1 MYYVLLWHLRKVRA
15 TSISTV
21 WVPLSQGPGAVG
33 DFPRG
38 LSFSFLSMLLSQ
50 WASHC
55 HPAVTNV
62 TLLSGDYRV
71 FLPCPLIVGFVA
83 RYSSHEALRSLQWDT
98 LWAAPVTNWLLSFPV
113 LGATYQ
119 IFVKPKDRILPTPI
133 KWTEQY
139 QKPECLSWMLHGWSD
154 CLRNYQFSYI

>member
-1 MYYVLLWHLRKVRA
+1 MFCFDIWGRLGQPPSA
-15 TSISTV
+15 QS
-21 WVPLSQGPGAVG
+21 WVPLSQGPDTVG

-38 LSFSFLSMLLSQ
+38 QGFSFLSMLISQ

-55 HPAVTNV
+55 HPAVTDV

-98 LWAAPVTNWLLSFPV
+98 LWAARVTNLTLILSSVRCHISNICETQGQNSSPHQV
-113 LGATYQ
+113 
-119 IFVKPKDRILPTPI
+119 DRAI
-133 KWTEQY
+133 
-139 QKPECLSWMLHGWSD
+139 PECLSWILHGWSD
-154 CLRNYQFSYI
+154 CLRNYQLSYFKK